1 MDGLKLSLSDWVLC
15 VMIEGG
21 FWEELEDVDEPS
33 LPLSSFVLPD
43 VEVEV
48 QLAQYWAINLR
59 YSLHPS
65 AFDSFSPPLGGSGSC
80 DNNKYMQGTNV
91 LENLLYDFSLIY
103 QTSINLRVPE
113 DCHFEV
119 LMVVATTAD
128 SNTGHTAHIALNNH
142 SNFPM
147 KLVK

>member
-1 MDGLKLSLSDWVLC
+1 MAVQVAHSNVTNTVPLIDNTPS
-15 VMIEGG
+15 MILRRNHLVEAV
-21 FWEELEDVDEPS
+21 EAVD
-33 LPLSSFVLPD
+33 
-43 VEVEV
+43 
-48 QLAQYWAINLR
+48 
-59 YSLHPS
+59 
-65 AFDSFSPPLGGSGSC
+65 
-80 DNNKYMQGTNV
+80 T
-91 LENLLYDFSLIY
+91 
-103 QTSINLRVPE
+103 E

>member
-1 MDGLKLSLSDWVLC
+1 MLS
-15 VMIEGG
+15 G
-21 FWEELEDVDEPS
+21 
-33 LPLSSFVLPD
+33 

-80 DNNKYMQGTNV
+80 DNNKNMQGNEYFRK
-91 LENLLYDFSLIY
+91 LINHNFSVIY